1 MVSKLSRIEE
11 NEYVIS
17 EQLDLSLYEEIS
29 RYLTIADIQ
38 LVVYSLEALYQ
49 LSEIG
54 EETNSKIAETSNTV
68 GMLTVSV
75 CFGFVKFLV
84 IQWIV
89 YIYKDLA

>member
-68 GMLTVSV
+68 GTLTVSV
-75 CFGFVKFLV
+75 CFGN
-84 IQWIV
+84 
-89 YIYKDLA
+89 

>member
-68 GMLTVSV
+68 GMLMISV
-75 CFGFVKFLV
+75 CFGN
-84 IQWIV
+84 
-89 YIYKDLA
+89 